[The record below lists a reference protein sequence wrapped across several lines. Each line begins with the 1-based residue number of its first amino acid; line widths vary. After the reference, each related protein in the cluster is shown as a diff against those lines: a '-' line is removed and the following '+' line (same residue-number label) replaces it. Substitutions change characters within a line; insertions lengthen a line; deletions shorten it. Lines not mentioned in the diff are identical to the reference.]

1 MSRRVTVVGSTRRL
15 DATLPDSVPVAELL
29 SDVVDMLGESENG
42 VALEWRLTRV
52 GGQAL
57 DPELSLAEQDVV
69 EGTMLF
75 LRDRSNAPPAP
86 LLDDF
91 AGRVAVA
98 VDAQRGRW
106 TSAMTPAVLAWLGG
120 ACLAAAGFA
129 VLAAGDA
136 RAQTWVGVAG
146 SAVSATG
153 AFMQRRAARRPVQ
166 AVVVAFAGLPAWA
179 AVGAGV
185 AGLAGAGPTGIL
197 AAGVAGAA
205 IGSLVAIAVVGE
217 VAFAPA
223 EGFLAA
229 AGVPAVMIGA
239 TAAFGGSLVQAAALV
254 VVAELVVL
262 ALLAPLN
269 VRLAEVMGAEP
280 SSLGRRLASSRRL
293 QAASLI
299 GTAIAV
305 TVASAVLA
313 VSDGWYAK
321 SLVGVIAVAVAAR
334 ARHYRFALEVVPLL
348 AAGLASLIMLE
359 VVFAAW
365 LPALL
370 IADAVVLLAGA
381 TMVRRWTLSPQ
392 LRRWLGPLETLAIT
406 ASVPLALGV
415 LGFYNSVAHLARG
428 L

>member
-1 MSRRVTVVGSTRRL
+1 M
-15 DATLPDSVPVAELL
+15 
-29 SDVVDMLGESENG
+29 
-42 VALEWRLTRV
+42 
-52 GGQAL
+52 
-57 DPELSLAEQDVV
+57 
-69 EGTMLF
+69 
-75 LRDRSNAPPAP
+75 
-86 LLDDF
+86 
-91 AGRVAVA
+91 
-98 VDAQRGRW
+98 
-106 TSAMTPAVLAWLGG
+106 
-120 ACLAAAGFA
+120 
-129 VLAAGDA
+129 
-136 RAQTWVGVAG
+136 
-146 SAVSATG
+146 
-153 AFMQRRAARRPVQ
+153 
-166 AVVVAFAGLPAWA
+166 
-179 AVGAGV
+179 
-185 AGLAGAGPTGIL
+185 AGLAGAGPTGVL

-299 GTAIAV
+299 GTAVAV

-334 ARHYRFALEVVPLL
+334 ARHYRFAQEVVPLL

-392 LRRWLGPLETLAIT
+392 LRRWLGPLEALAIT

-415 LGFYNSVAHLARG
+415 LGFYASVAHLARG

>member
-1 MSRRVTVVGSTRRL
+1 VSRRVTVVGSTRRL

-29 SDVVDMLGESENG
+29 SDVVDMLAESENG
-42 VALEWRLTRV
+42 VALEWRLIRV

-75 LRDRSNAPPAP
+75 LRDRSSVPPAP

-106 TSAMTPAVLAWLGG
+106 TGAMAPSVLAWLGG
-120 ACLAAAGFA
+120 AGLAAAGFA
-129 VLAAGDA
+129 VLATGDA
-136 RAQTWVGVAG
+136 RAQTWVGVSG
-146 SAVSATG
+146 SVLSAAV
-153 AFMQRRAARRPVQ
+153 AFMQRRAARRP
-166 AVVVAFAGLPAWA
+166 APAAVVAFAGLPAWA
-179 AVGAGV
+179 AVGAGI
-185 AGLAGAGPTGIL
+185 AGLAGAGVTGIL

-229 AGVPAVMIGA
+229 AGVPAVVIGA
-239 TAAFGGSLVQAAALV
+239 TAWVGGSLVQAAALV
-254 VVAELVVL
+254 AVTELVVL
-262 ALLAPLN
+262 ALLGPLN
-269 VRLAEVMGAEP
+269 VRLAQVTGAEP
-280 SSLGRRLASSRRL
+280 SSLGRRLASGRKL

-299 GTAIAV
+299 GTGLAI
-305 TVASAVLA
+305 TGASAVLA

-321 SLVGVIAVAVAAR
+321 GLVAVTAVAVAAS
-334 ARHYRFALEVVPLL
+334 ARHHRFALEVVPLL

-359 VVFAAW
+359 LLFPAW

-370 IADAVVLLAGA
+370 IADAVVLLAAA

-392 LRRWLGPLETLAIT
+392 LRRWLGPLEALTIA

-415 LGFYNSVAHLARG
+415 LGFYDSVVHLARG